1 MGKIPR
7 EEGPAVTTEK
17 LIMHGNAGKRL
28 LRHPPARTAAGL
40 GDPQGDATT

>member
-7 EEGPAVTTEK
+7 EGAPAVTTQHP
-17 LIMHGNAGKRL
+17 IMIGNAGKRL

-40 GDPQGDATT
+40 KDPQSNATT